1 MEDSIFV
8 EVMEDLAMGEV
19 TEEVMEEVMEEAMVN
34 SRFYILSSLLQF
46 SLLNMFK
53 HFKGATMGLGIM
65 EDLEEIMGGILEVLE
80 QDCGDLGGTFLI
92 LEEREE
98 TKKIC

>member
-19 TEEVMEEVMEEAMVN
+19 TEEVMEVVMEEAMAN

-46 SLLNMFK
+46 SL
-53 HFKGATMGLGIM
+53 
-65 EDLEEIMGGILEVLE
+65 
-80 QDCGDLGGTFLI
+80 
-92 LEEREE
+92 
-98 TKKIC
+98 